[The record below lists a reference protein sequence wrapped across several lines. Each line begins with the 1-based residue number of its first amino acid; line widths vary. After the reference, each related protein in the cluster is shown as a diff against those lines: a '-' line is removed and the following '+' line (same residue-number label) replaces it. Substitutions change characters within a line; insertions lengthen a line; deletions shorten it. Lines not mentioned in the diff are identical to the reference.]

1 MLIQTGISIDGT
13 DITKYIAYQGV
24 QWKRNDVDGPNA
36 GRTLSGLMIRDRVS
50 TKIRMDITC
59 RPLYSDE
66 LRELLN
72 LLMPE
77 FITVTYDDPMEGVV
91 SKIMYSNNNGAQ
103 FMIHKLPKI
112 PEYLQDYPDPVE
124 KEMWH
129 SVTFPLIE
137 R

>member
-103 FMIHKLPKI
+103 FMRHILGKK
-112 PEYLQDYPDPVE
+112 PERLWYYPDPVE
-124 KEMWH
+124 KEVWNNI
-129 SVTFPLIE
+129 TFPLIE